1 VPARRGGLGL
11 FPLYFHFI
19 SISFLS
25 KKNSILFE
33 ISLFEAY
40 LVQVEK
46 MQYDMFSG
54 KILGEKII
62 KGFKTLVFGALG
74 LLFFGYLTPDSHAQS
89 VPKQLQKIQELQD
102 RAAYD
107 SARILANQLLSAS
120 ELSTEE
126 RLKILITKQ
135 FSFYY
140 LGQYD
145 SLRAGLAALEKGI
158 EEDNALYPELLTVR
172 GLQKGED
179 ALYVDAIGDFLEAE
193 KLMLAAKDPEYL
205 GMIYNSLAG
214 NFKDLED
221 LPSAKAYYVKAKK
234 AFEAQGDKRSVVMV
248 YNNLGAIYRKVN
260 LMDSALYVYGEA
272 SKLLVSLNNSFLL
285 AQNTLN
291 MGNVYE
297 QKGELDQAEVAFLKC
312 LELSESSKLQYGVLL
327 STLNL
332 GNLYRLK
339 KDFPRSKDWLN
350 RALKLSNSMGLAREK
365 GLVLERLSWLARD
378 TNNFEE
384 AYAQSVKAAAI
395 QDSLA
400 SESVKKEVQALQKK
414 FENEKSENEV
424 LNLKTKNQQA
434 TLGLLA
440 AGIGIL
446 LLITFILYVLY
457 RQKRLLAQKLMA
469 ESERDVFSN
478 AVQVKDMELTAQALQ
493 ILQIKK
499 RLDDQHA
506 GLLDEEVGQDSSLSV
521 KKETFELL
529 QFELENRITEVNGDF
544 FKCLL
549 LAYPD
554 LKPTE
559 LKLCSY
565 LRLNLST
572 KELADVLNKS
582 VRTVENTRFAI
593 RKKMGL
599 GPEDNLVAHL
609 IAVEK
614 K

>member
-1 VPARRGGLGL
+1 
-11 FPLYFHFI
+11 
-19 SISFLS
+19 
-25 KKNSILFE
+25 
-33 ISLFEAY
+33 
-40 LVQVEK
+40 VQVEK
-46 MQYDMFSG
+46 MQYDMFSV
-54 KILGEKII
+54 KILGEKIK

-74 LLFFGYLTPDSHAQS
+74 LLFLGFLTPAGHAQS
-89 VPKQLQKIQELQD
+89 VPKQLQKIQQLQD

-107 SARILANQLLSAS
+107 SARILANQLLTAS

-126 RLKILITKQ
+126 RLKILISKQ

-140 LGQYD
+140 LGRYD
-145 SLRAGLAALEKGI
+145 SLRAGLPALEKGI
-158 EEDNALYPELLTVR
+158 EEDDALYPELLIVR

-193 KLMLAAKDPEYL
+193 KRMLADKHREYL
-205 GMIYNSLAG
+205 GMIYNSLAR
-214 NFKDLED
+214 NFKGLED
-221 LPSAKAYYVKAKK
+221 ITSAKAYYRKAKV
-234 AFEAQGDKRSVVMV
+234 AYDELGDNRATAMV
-248 YNNLGAIYRKVN
+248 YNNLGTIYRKVN
-260 LMDSALYVYGEA
+260 LLDSALYVYGEA

-297 QKGELDQAEVAFLKC
+297 QKGELDQAEAAFLKC

-327 STLNL
+327 STANL

-400 SESVKKEVQALQKK
+400 SETVKKEVQALQKK
-414 FENEKSENEV
+414 FENEKSANE
-424 LNLKTKNQQA
+424 LLSLKTKNQQA

-440 AGIGIL
+440 GGVGIL
-446 LLITFILYVLY
+446 LLVTFILYGLY

-469 ESERDVFSN
+469 ESERDVFSKSI
-478 AVQVKDMELTAQALQ
+478 QVKDMELTTQALQ
-493 ILQIKK
+493 LLQLKK
-499 RLDDQHA
+499 RM
-506 GLLDEEVGQDSSLSV
+506 EESSEHVDGTGEEKIERFQARESFDV
-521 KKETFELL
+521 LL
-529 QFELENRITEVNGDF
+529 QDFENRISTSNEDF
-544 FKCLL
+544 YQKLL
-549 LAYPD
+549 GVYPD
-554 LKPTE
+554 LKPSE

-599 GPEDNLVAHL
+599 GQDDNLVAHL

>member
-1 VPARRGGLGL
+1 
-11 FPLYFHFI
+11 
-19 SISFLS
+19 
-25 KKNSILFE
+25 
-33 ISLFEAY
+33 
-40 LVQVEK
+40 LVEVEK
-46 MQYDMFSG
+46 KRLHMYSG
-54 KILGEKII
+54 NFLREMITKS
-62 KGFKTLVFGALG
+62 FKTFVFGALG
-74 LLFFGYLTPDSHAQS
+74 LLFLGLVSPASLAQS
-89 VPKQLQKIQELQD
+89 VPSQLKKIQELQD

-107 SARILANQLLSAS
+107 SARILANQLLTVS
-120 ELSTEE
+120 ELSSEE
-126 RLKILITKQ
+126 RLRILISKQ

-140 LGQYD
+140 LGRYD
-145 SLRAGLAALEKGI
+145 SLRAGLGALEKGI
-158 EEDNALYPELLTVR
+158 EEEDALYPELLIVR

-193 KLMLAAKDPEYL
+193 KRLIATKNPEYL

-221 LPSAKAYYVKAKK
+221 ISSAKAYYRKAKK
-234 AFEAQGDKRSVVMV
+234 AYDSLGDKRATAMV
-248 YNNLGAIYRKVN
+248 YNNLGAIYRKSN
-260 LMDSALYVYGEA
+260 LLDSALYVYGEA

-285 AQNTLN
+285 AQNSLN
-291 MGNVYE
+291 LGNVYE
-297 QKGELDQAEVAFLKC
+297 QKGELDQAETAFLRC
-312 LELSESSKLQYGVLL
+312 LKLSESSKLQYGVLL
-327 STLNL
+327 STVNL

-446 LLITFILYVLY
+446 LLFTFILYGLY
-457 RQKRLLAQKLMA
+457 RQKRLLAQKMLA
-469 ESERDVFSN
+469 ESEREVLSK
-478 AVQVKDMELTAQALQ
+478 AIQVKDMELTAQALQ

-499 RLDDQHA
+499 RLDGQHA
-506 GLLDEEVGQDSSLSV
+506 GLLNEEVGQEPSLSV

>member
-1 VPARRGGLGL
+1 
-11 FPLYFHFI
+11 
-19 SISFLS
+19 
-25 KKNSILFE
+25 
-33 ISLFEAY
+33 
-40 LVQVEK
+40 VQVEK
-46 MQYDMFSG
+46 MQYDMFSV
-54 KILGEKII
+54 KILGEKIK
-62 KGFKTLVFGALG
+62 KGFKTLVFGAFG
-74 LLFFGYLTPDSHAQS
+74 LLFLGFLTPVSLAQS

-107 SARILANQLLSAS
+107 SARILANQLLNGN
-120 ELSTEE
+120 ELSTGE

-145 SLRAGLAALEKGI
+145 SLRAGLPVLEKGI
-158 EEDNALYPELLTVR
+158 EEEDALYPELLIVR

-179 ALYVDAIGDFLEAE
+179 ALYVNAIGDFLEAE
-193 KLMLAAKDPEYL
+193 KRMLAAKDPEYL

-214 NFKDLED
+214 NFKNLED
-221 LPSAKAYYVKAKK
+221 IPSAKAYYRKAKK
-234 AFEAQGDKRSVVMV
+234 AYDSLGDKRATAMV
-248 YNNLGAIYRKVN
+248 YNNLGAIYRKSN
-260 LMDSALYVYGEA
+260 LLDSALYVYGEA
-272 SKLLVSLNNSFLL
+272 SKLLVSINNSFLL

-339 KDFPRSKDWLN
+339 KDFPRSKDLLN
-350 RALKLSNSMGLAREK
+350 RALKLSNSMGLVREK

-384 AYAQSVKAAAI
+384 AYAQSVNAAAI

-400 SESVKKEVQALQKK
+400 SETVKKEVQALQKK
-414 FENEKSENEV
+414 FENEKSANE
-424 LNLKTKNQQA
+424 LLSLKTKNQQA

-440 AGIGIL
+440 GGVGIL
-446 LLITFILYVLY
+446 LLVTFILYGLY

-469 ESERDVFSN
+469 ESEREVLSKTI
-478 AVQVKDMELTAQALQ
+478 QVKDMELTTQALQ
-493 ILQIKK
+493 LLQLKK
-499 RLDDQHA
+499 RM
-506 GLLDEEVGQDSSLSV
+506 EESSEHVDGTGEEKIERFQARESFDV
-521 KKETFELL
+521 LL
-529 QFELENRITEVNGDF
+529 QDFENRISTSNEDF
-544 FKCLL
+544 YQKLL
-549 LAYPD
+549 GVYPD
-554 LKPTE
+554 LKPSE

-572 KELADVLNKS
+572 KELADMLNKS

-599 GPEDNLVAHL
+599 GQDDNLVAHL